1 MSINQNLFDFHRT
14 REMFITNDH
23 RKLILEYEFSSFK
36 TSEKFGLVVNK
47 EYSYSASNLE
57 LKIKFLDTR
66 KLSATFSLPS
76 ENLDFLYKVAIL
88 MAFIVGDNVTLTFYS
103 KEFEFAPIVHFFNA
117 GIGTHQR
124 EKLLTNFFAD
134 PVKEMG
140 ILLCL
145 LEDKETIF
153 AKILPDIIK
162 VNAFGFVDI
171 RFIVEFGILERLA
184 QNEKVSGVLF
194 ANKSTEYNLLKEFS
208 KKINNLID
216 EEYPEI
222 SLPEIKNK
230 INLSKLNE
238 KGVSRIKIESF
249 LGKNPRL
256 LNHYKEYISEFSQLR
271 NQIIV
276 HGTSNAGLE
285 QLRTK
290 RHIPERMHDLMLE
303 LVFIDYDLSKKQTTL

>member
-23 RKLILEYEFSSFK
+23 KKLILEYEFSSFK
-36 TSEKFGLVVNK
+36 TNEKFGLAVNK
-47 EYSYSASNLE
+47 EHSYIASNLE
-57 LKIKFLDTR
+57 VQIKFLDTR
-66 KLSATFSLPS
+66 KISVTFLLPS
-76 ENLDFLYKVAIL
+76 ENLDYLYKIAIL
-88 MAFIVGDNVTLTFYS
+88 MSFIVGDNVTLTFFS
-103 KEFEFAPIVHFFNA
+103 KEFEFAPIIHYFNA
-117 GIGTHQR
+117 GTGRHQR
-124 EKLLTNFFAD
+124 EKLLNNFFTD
-134 PVKEMG
+134 PVKE
-140 ILLCL
+140 IEVLHCL
-145 LEDKETIF
+145 LEDKETVF
-153 AKILPDIIK
+153 AKVLPDIIK

-194 ANKSTEYNLLKEFS
+194 TDKSTGFDLLKDFS

-230 INLSKLNE
+230 ISLSKLNE

-249 LGKNPRL
+249 LGKYPRL
-256 LNHYKEYISEFSQLR
+256 LNHYKEYISDFSQLR

-276 HGTSNAGLE
+276 HGTSSEGLE
-285 QLRTK
+285 RLRTK
-290 RHIPERMHDLMLE
+290 RHVPERMHDLMLE
-303 LVFIDYDLSKKQTTL
+303 LVFIDYDLSKSKTTL